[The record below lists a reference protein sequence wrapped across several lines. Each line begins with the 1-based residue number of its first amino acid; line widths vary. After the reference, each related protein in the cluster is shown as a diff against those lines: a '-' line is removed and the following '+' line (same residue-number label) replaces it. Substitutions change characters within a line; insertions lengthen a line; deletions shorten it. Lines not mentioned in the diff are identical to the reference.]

1 MDRIQYEY
9 LILFQQI
16 MESNEGGRNMISIQ
30 EMKRLSDYRC
40 AMNIWRERLPH
51 LCESIGTWQDIL
63 ENRNYIFTKLRDNI
77 LKQQVPNEEGKLSI
91 GA

>member
-40 AMNIWRERLPH
+40 AMNIWGERLPH

-63 ENRNYIFTKLRDNI
+63 ENRNYILDGHT
-77 LKQQVPNEEGKLSI
+77 
-91 GA
+91 

>member
-1 MDRIQYEY
+1 
-9 LILFQQI
+9 

-51 LCESIGTWQDIL
+51 MCESIQTWQDIL
-63 ENRNYIFTKLRDNI
+63 ENRNYIFTKLRENI
-77 LKQQVPNEEGKLSI
+77 LKQSQQIPNEEIKLSI

>member
-1 MDRIQYEY
+1 MGIQGEKESRNFDENFKETSRLAIKQWSDYLPSYMDRIQFEY

-16 MESNEGGRNMISIQ
+16 MESNEGGRNMINIQ

-51 LCESIGTWQDIL
+51 
-63 ENRNYIFTKLRDNI
+63 
-77 LKQQVPNEEGKLSI
+77 
-91 GA
+91 

>member
-77 LKQQVPNEEGKLSI
+77 LKQQVPKEEGKLSI